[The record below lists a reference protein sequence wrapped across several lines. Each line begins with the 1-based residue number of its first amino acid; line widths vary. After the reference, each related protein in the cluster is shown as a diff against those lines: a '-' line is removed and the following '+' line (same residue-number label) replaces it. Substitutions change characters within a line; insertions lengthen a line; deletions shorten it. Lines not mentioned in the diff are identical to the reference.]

1 MDLASLKL
9 IVAGSVFVSLALG
22 WVGLTTSVRAAIQR
36 YERHVSGEVEAG
48 LHALFI
54 DLSGQQLI
62 LIAVGL
68 AGAIMLGVALVL
80 PWPIALAAGL
90 PGLLTPRLAL
100 RWIKNRRH
108 RAFIEQLPDA
118 LQGLASSM
126 RAGSN
131 LGRGLE
137 LLSQQQAAPLGE
149 EFALILRRQRLGEDL
164 ESGLNGLLARF
175 PSEEVGLFRSAVVVS
190 HQVGGDLAGTLDMLA
205 ATLRERAQVE
215 ERILALTA
223 MGRMQGRV
231 MMVLPIAIG
240 GMLYVQQPLI
250 MVRLVTEPIGWAV
263 IALAAG
269 MMGIASVAI
278 RRIVA
283 IDV

>member
-1 MDLASLKL
+1 MDIASLKL
-9 IVAGSVFVSLALG
+9 IVAGSVFVSLALS
-22 WVGLTTSVRAAIQR
+22 WAGLTTLGRAAVQR

-48 LHALFI
+48 LHALFV

-100 RWIKNRRH
+100 RWIKNRRQ

-240 GMLYVQQPLI
+240 GMLYLQQPLI

>member
-1 MDLASLKL
+1 VDIASLKL

-62 LIAVGL
+62 LIAVAL
-68 AGAIMLGVALVL
+68 GAVMTLGVALVL

-90 PGLLTPRLAL
+90 PGLLAPRLAL

-149 EFALILRRQRLGEDL
+149 EFALKSDYFAALWWCLIRWAAISLGLWICSRQRYVSVHRL
-164 ESGLNGLLARF
+164 
-175 PSEEVGLFRSAVVVS
+175 RSAS
-190 HQVGGDLAGTLDMLA
+190 W
-205 ATLRERAQVE
+205 R
-215 ERILALTA
+215 
-223 MGRMQGRV
+223 
-231 MMVLPIAIG
+231 
-240 GMLYVQQPLI
+240 
-250 MVRLVTEPIGWAV
+250 
-263 IALAAG
+263 
-269 MMGIASVAI
+269 
-278 RRIVA
+278 
-283 IDV
+283 